1 MDILL
6 ALSYSYAY
14 LRKRAAGRRTV
25 RLVAILACLS
35 TLCLA
40 ARANGG
46 PAGVTAA
53 KDGCAE
59 VAQDGSL
66 IGYVLQDKLL
76 KLKR

>member
-1 MDILL
+1 M
-6 ALSYSYAY
+6 
-14 LRKRAAGRRTV
+14 
-25 RLVAILACLS
+25 RLIAILACLS

-46 PAGVTAA
+46 PAGATAA

-66 IGYVLQDKLL
+66 IGYALEDKLL
-76 KLKR
+76 KSKR

>member
-1 MDILL
+1 M
-6 ALSYSYAY
+6 
-14 LRKRAAGRRTV
+14 
-25 RLVAILACLS
+25 RLIAIFACPS

-53 KDGCAE
+53 RDACAE

-76 KLKR
+76 KPKR